1 MSVAIYRLRPGS
13 IAEKKRL
20 RPGDLL
26 ISINGNPIN
35 DLLDLDFYAAEPR
48 LTLELEREG
57 RRRTVR
63 VRKEQYA
70 DRKSTRLNSSHI

>member
-63 VRKEQYA
+63 VR
-70 DRKSTRLNSSHI
+70 